1 MASLVVRRHFSLKVV
16 VACRDFVSTHVKSST
31 DRTRKGK
38 QFLSFSFFVPVPTSA
53 GINSESDEPDSL
65 ETAKDASVPVRQAS
79 VAGTLRSVRG
89 GVTKTETSPS
99 EADLLGLLQLE
110 RLAQQ
115 ATRRDYELLRKQ
127 YQRYF
132 SFSSISVGG

>member
-1 MASLVVRRHFSLKVV
+1 MPS
-16 VACRDFVSTHVKSST
+16 
-31 DRTRKGK
+31 
-38 QFLSFSFFVPVPTSA
+38 SA

-65 ETAKDASVPVRQAS
+65 ETAKDVVLAVPSS
-79 VAGTLRSVRG
+79 VAGTIRKNVRG
-89 GVTKTETSPS
+89 GNNAVNKSETSSSS

-132 SFSSISVGG
+132 FFFPSFSFSICFSTQQDYSR